1 MDDRF
6 QSRKLYDVYLCTI
19 VFRGRLCGGVPRN
32 KELIKAWVMA
42 GTEHNDE
49 LTETQTQEA
58 KDAIINDVAEKSWI
72 GFFEDAEKGL
82 WLHTRNVKAALKQ
95 GASMLRITKDKIGSK
110 QIFAEGS
117 EIKGLGGS
125 DRIYLDR
132 KVPDGTDEKPIHVMT
147 AQGPRTALKRFDY
160 VTQPKISFEIWV
172 LKTAAGEKRHIG
184 EEDIVYV
191 LTFLQE
197 NGIGADRS
205 QGEGKFSVL
214 EFEKIA

>member
-1 MDDRF
+1 MDKRF
-6 QSRKLYDVYLCTI
+6 QSRNLYNVFRCTI
-19 VFRGRLCGGVPRN
+19 VFRDRLCGGVPRN
-32 KELIKAWVMA
+32 KELIKAWVTA
-42 GTEHNDE
+42 GTEHDDE
-49 LTETQTQEA
+49 ITVAQTQEA

-72 GFFEDAEKGL
+72 GFFEDPEKGL
-82 WLHTRNVKAALKQ
+82 WLHARNVKAAFKQ

-117 EIKGLGGS
+117 EIKGVDGS

-132 KVPDGTDEKPIHVMT
+132 KAPDGTDEKPIHVMT

-160 VTQPKISFEIWV
+160 VTKAKISFEIWV
-172 LKTAAGEKRHIG
+172 LKTSDKEKRHVG
-184 EEDIVYV
+184 EDDLIHV

-205 QGEGKFSVL
+205 QGEGKFDVV
-214 EFEKIA
+214 EFSAV

>member
-1 MDDRF
+1 MDKRF
-6 QSRKLYDVYLCTI
+6 QSRGLYDIYRCTI
-19 VFRGRLCGGVPRN
+19 AFRDRLCGGVPRN
-32 KELIKAWVMA
+32 KELIKAWVTA

-49 LTETQTQEA
+49 MSEAQTQEA

-82 WLHTRNVKAALKQ
+82 WMHTRNVKSAFKQ
-95 GASMLRITKDKIGSK
+95 GASMLRITTTKIGSK

-117 EIKGLGGS
+117 EIKGLDGS

-132 KVPDGTDEKPIHVMT
+132 KTPDGTDEKPIHVMT

-160 VTQPKISFEIWV
+160 VTKAKISFELWV
-172 LKTAAGEKRHIG
+172 LKTAVAEKRHVG
-184 EEDIVYV
+184 EEELIRV

-205 QGEGKFSVL
+205 QGEGKFDVI
-214 EFEKIA
+214 EFAPA